1 VSSES
6 SLEVRHILTHATNLA
21 IVATSPILVYGD
33 IKLRVAKMRD
43 AKELEKLILGN
54 RTWLRPWEATN
65 PEAPN
70 AFDVKGQL
78 RGLLRQLDDQS
89 GMPFVIE
96 VQGQLQGQLN
106 VANVMYGSV
115 SSAVLGYWVSPEVAG
130 RGVMPTAVALV
141 TDYLMNQV
149 GLHRVE
155 INIRPE
161 NTASLRVVQKLGFR
175 YEGLKQRY
183 IHINGDWRDHYV
195 FALTKEEL
203 PQGLLNSFVHGEIK
217 TQKYPWN

>member
-1 VSSES
+1 M
-6 SLEVRHILTHATNLA
+6 
-21 IVATSPILVYGD
+21 ATSPILVNGE

-43 AKELEKLILGN
+43 SKQLEKLILGN
-54 RTWLRPWEATN
+54 RPWLRPWEATN

-70 AFDVKGQL
+70 SFDVRASL

-115 SSAVLGYWVSPEVAG
+115 SSAVLGYWISPEVAG
-130 RGVMPTAVALV
+130 KGIMPTSVALV
-141 TDYLMNQV
+141 TDYLMDQV

-155 INIRPE
+155 INVRPE
-161 NTASLRVVQKLGFR
+161 NTASLRVIQKLGFR

-203 PQGLLNSFVHGEIK
+203 PEGLLNIFVRGEVK
-217 TQKYPWN
+217 PQKYPWN

>member
-1 VSSES
+1 
-6 SLEVRHILTHATNLA
+6 
-21 IVATSPILVYGD
+21 VATSPILVNGD
-33 IKLRVAKMRD
+33 VKLRVAKMRD
-43 AKELEKLILGN
+43 SKQLEKLILGN
-54 RTWLRPWEATN
+54 RSWLRPWEATN

-70 AFDVKGQL
+70 SFDVRGQL

-96 VQGQLQGQLN
+96 VQGQVQGQLN

-130 RGVMPTAVALV
+130 RGVMPVSVALV
-141 TDYLMNQV
+141 TDYLMDQV

-155 INIRPE
+155 INVRPE
-161 NTASLRVVQKLGFR
+161 NVASLRVIQKLGFR

-203 PQGLLNSFVHGEIK
+203 PTGLLNIFVRGEVK
-217 TQKYPWN
+217 AQKYPWN

>member
-1 VSSES
+1 
-6 SLEVRHILTHATNLA
+6 
-21 IVATSPILVYGD
+21 VASSPILVLGD
-33 IKLRVAKMRD
+33 VKLRVAKMRD
-43 AKELEKLILGN
+43 AKTLEQLILGN
-54 RTWLRPWEATN
+54 RAWLRPWEATN

-70 AFDVKGQL
+70 SFDVRAQL

-89 GMPFVIE
+89 GMPFLIE
-96 VQGQLQGQLN
+96 VQGQVQGQLN

-115 SSAVLGYWVSPEVAG
+115 SSAVLGYWVSPDVAG
-130 RGVMPTAVALV
+130 KGVMPTAVALV
-141 TDYLMNQV
+141 TDYLMDQV

-203 PQGLLNSFVHGEIK
+203 PEGLTKIFVNGSVK
-217 TQKYPWN
+217 PQKYPWN

>member
-1 VSSES
+1 
-6 SLEVRHILTHATNLA
+6 
-21 IVATSPILVYGD
+21 VATSPILTHGD
-33 IKLRVAKMRD
+33 LKLRVAKLRD
-43 AKELEKLILGN
+43 SKELERIILGN
-54 RTWLRPWEATN
+54 REWLRPWEATN
-65 PEAPN
+65 PHAPN
-70 AFDVKGQL
+70 SFDVKAQL
-78 RGLLRQLDDQS
+78 RGLLRQLNDES

-96 VQGQLQGQLN
+96 VQGKLQGQLN

-141 TDYLMNQV
+141 TDYLMDQV

-161 NTASLRVVQKLGFR
+161 NLASLRVIQKLGFR

-203 PQGLLNSFVHGEIK
+203 PEGLMKIFVSGEAK
-217 TQKYPWN
+217 SQKYPWN

>member
-1 VSSES
+1 M
-6 SLEVRHILTHATNLA
+6 
-21 IVATSPILVYGD
+21 ATSPILVNGD

-43 AKELEKLILGN
+43 SKQLEKLILGN
-54 RTWLRPWEATN
+54 RPWLRPWEATN
-65 PEAPN
+65 PESPN
-70 AFDVKGQL
+70 SFDVRGQL

-96 VQGQLQGQLN
+96 VQGQVQGQLN

-130 RGVMPTAVALV
+130 RGVMPISVALV
-141 TDYLMNQV
+141 TDYLMDQV

-155 INIRPE
+155 INVRPE
-161 NTASLRVVQKLGFR
+161 NTASLRVIQKLGFR

-195 FALTKEEL
+195 FAITKEEL
-203 PQGLLNSFVHGEIK
+203 PNGLLKIFVRGEVK
-217 TQKYPWN
+217 EQKYPWNSKMDTPK

>member
-1 VSSES
+1 
-6 SLEVRHILTHATNLA
+6 
-21 IVATSPILVYGD
+21 VATSPILVNGE

-43 AKELEKLILGN
+43 SKQLEKLILGN
-54 RTWLRPWEATN
+54 RPWLRPWEATN
-65 PEAPN
+65 PESPN
-70 AFDVKGQL
+70 SFDVRGQL

-96 VQGQLQGQLN
+96 VQGQVQGQLN

-130 RGVMPTAVALV
+130 KGVMPTAVALV
-141 TDYLMNQV
+141 TDYLMDQV

-155 INIRPE
+155 INVRPE
-161 NTASLRVVQKLGFR
+161 NTASLRVIQKLGFR

-203 PQGLLNSFVHGEIK
+203 PTGLLNIFLGGEVK

>member
-1 VSSES
+1 M
-6 SLEVRHILTHATNLA
+6 
-21 IVATSPILVYGD
+21 ATSPILVNGD
-33 IKLRVAKMRD
+33 VKLRVAKMRD
-43 AKELEKLILGN
+43 SKQLEKLILGN
-54 RTWLRPWEATN
+54 RPWLRPLEATN

-70 AFDVKGQL
+70 SFDVRGQL

-96 VQGQLQGQLN
+96 VQGRVQGQLN

-130 RGVMPTAVALV
+130 KGVMPISVALV
-141 TDYLMNQV
+141 TDYLMDQV

-155 INIRPE
+155 INVRPE
-161 NTASLRVVQKLGFR
+161 NTASLRVIQKLGFR

-195 FALTKEEL
+195 FAITKEEL
-203 PQGLLNSFVHGEIK
+203 PAGLLNIFVSGEVK
-217 TQKYPWN
+217 AQKYPWN

>member
-1 VSSES
+1 
-6 SLEVRHILTHATNLA
+6 
-21 IVATSPILVYGD
+21 VATSPILVNGD
-33 IKLRVAKMRD
+33 VKLRVAKMRD
-43 AKELEKLILGN
+43 SKQLERLILGN
-54 RTWLRPWEATN
+54 RPWLRPWEATN

-70 AFDVKGQL
+70 SFDVKGQL

-96 VQGQLQGQLN
+96 VEEEVQGQLN

-141 TDYLMNQV
+141 TDYLMDKV

-155 INIRPE
+155 INVRPE
-161 NTASLRVVQKLGFR
+161 NTASLRVIQKLGFR

-203 PQGLLNSFVHGEIK
+203 PTGLLNIFVRGDVK
-217 TQKYPWN
+217 AQKYPWN

>member
-1 VSSES
+1 M
-6 SLEVRHILTHATNLA
+6 
-21 IVATSPILVYGD
+21 ATSPILTHD
-33 IKLRVAKMRD
+33 DLKLRVAKMRD
-43 AKELEKLILGN
+43 SKQLEKLILGN
-54 RTWLRPWEATN
+54 RDWLRPWEATN
-65 PEAPN
+65 PHGPN
-70 AFDVKGQL
+70 SFDVRSQL

-141 TDYLMNQV
+141 TDYLMDQV

-161 NTASLRVVQKLGFR
+161 NVASLRVIQKLGFR

-183 IHINGDWRDHYV
+183 IHINGAWRDHVCYAV
-195 FALTKEEL
+195 TVEEV
-203 PQGLLNSFVHGEIK
+203 PQGVLARWRAGGSD
-217 TQKYPWN
+217 TP

>member
-1 VSSES
+1 M
-6 SLEVRHILTHATNLA
+6 
-21 IVATSPILVYGD
+21 ATSPILTHD
-33 IKLRVAKMRD
+33 NIKLRVAKLRD
-43 AKELEKLILGN
+43 SKELERIILGN
-54 RTWLRPWEATN
+54 RDWLRPWEATN
-65 PEAPN
+65 PHAPN
-70 AFDVKGQL
+70 SFDVKAQL
-78 RGLLRQLDDQS
+78 RGLLRQLNDES

-96 VQGQLQGQLN
+96 VQGKLQGQLN

-141 TDYLMNQV
+141 TDYLMDQV

-161 NTASLRVVQKLGFR
+161 NLASLRVIQKLGFR

-195 FALTKEEL
+195 FCTD
-203 PQGLLNSFVHGEIK
+203 QRRI
-217 TQKYPWN
+217 T

>member
-1 VSSES
+1 M
-6 SLEVRHILTHATNLA
+6 
-21 IVATSPILVYGD
+21 ATSPILTHGD
-33 IKLRVAKMRD
+33 LKLRVAKLRD
-43 AKELEKLILGN
+43 SKELERIILGN
-54 RTWLRPWEATN
+54 REWLRPWEATN
-65 PEAPN
+65 PHAPN
-70 AFDVKGQL
+70 SFDVKAQL
-78 RGLLRQLDDQS
+78 RGLLRQLNDES

-96 VQGQLQGQLN
+96 VQGKLQGQLN

-141 TDYLMNQV
+141 TDYLMDQV

-161 NTASLRVVQKLGFR
+161 NLASLRVIQKLGFR

-203 PQGLLNSFVHGEIK
+203 PEGLMKIFVSGEAK
-217 TQKYPWN
+217 SQKYPWN

>member
-1 VSSES
+1 M
-6 SLEVRHILTHATNLA
+6 
-21 IVATSPILVYGD
+21 ATSPILVNGD
-33 IKLRVAKMRD
+33 VKLRVAKMRD
-43 AKELEKLILGN
+43 SKQLEKLILGN
-54 RTWLRPWEATN
+54 RSWLRPWEATN

-70 AFDVKGQL
+70 SFDVRGQL

-96 VQGQLQGQLN
+96 VQGQVQGQLN

-130 RGVMPTAVALV
+130 KGVMPVSVALV
-141 TDYLMNQV
+141 TDYLMDQV

-155 INIRPE
+155 INVRPE
-161 NTASLRVVQKLGFR
+161 NVASLRVIQKLGFR

-203 PQGLLNSFVHGEIK
+203 PTGLLNIFVRGEVK
-217 TQKYPWN
+217 AQKYPWN

>member
-1 VSSES
+1 M
-6 SLEVRHILTHATNLA
+6 
-21 IVATSPILVYGD
+21 ATSPILTHGD
-33 IKLRVAKMRD
+33 LKLRVAKLRD
-43 AKELEKLILGN
+43 SKELEKIILGN
-54 RTWLRPWEATN
+54 RDWLRPWEATN
-65 PEAPN
+65 PHAPN
-70 AFDVKGQL
+70 SFDVKAQL
-78 RGLLRQLDDQS
+78 RGLLRQLNDES

-96 VQGQLQGQLN
+96 VQGKLQGQLN

-130 RGVMPTAVALV
+130 KGVMPTAVALV
-141 TDYLMNQV
+141 TDYLMDQV

-155 INIRPE
+155 INVRPE
-161 NTASLRVVQKLGFR
+161 NLASLRVIQKLGFR

-203 PQGLLNSFVHGEIK
+203 PEGLMKTFVSGTTK
-217 TQKYPWN
+217 SQKYPWN

>member
-1 VSSES
+1 
-6 SLEVRHILTHATNLA
+6 
-21 IVATSPILVYGD
+21 VATSPILTHEQ
-33 IKLRVAKMRD
+33 IRLRVAKIRD
-43 AKELEKLILGN
+43 SKELERIILGN
-54 RTWLRPWEATN
+54 RDWLRPWEATN
-65 PEAPN
+65 PHAPN
-70 AFDVKGQL
+70 SFDIKAQL
-78 RGLLRQLDDQS
+78 RGLLRQLNDES

-96 VQGQLQGQLN
+96 VQGKLQGQLN

-141 TDYLMNQV
+141 TDYLMDQV

-161 NTASLRVVQKLGFR
+161 NLASLRVIQKLGFR

-183 IHINGDWRDHYV
+183 IHINGGWRDHYV

-203 PQGLLNSFVHGEIK
+203 PEGLMKRFISGAINS
-217 TQKYPWN
+217 QKYPWN

>member
-1 VSSES
+1 M
-6 SLEVRHILTHATNLA
+6 
-21 IVATSPILVYGD
+21 ATSPILTHGD

-43 AKELEKLILGN
+43 SKELERIILGN
-54 RTWLRPWEATN
+54 RDWLRPWEATN
-65 PEAPN
+65 PHAPN
-70 AFDVKGQL
+70 SFDVKAQL
-78 RGLLRQLDDQS
+78 RGLLRQLSDES

-96 VQGQLQGQLN
+96 VQGRLQGQLN

-115 SSAVLGYWVSPEVAG
+115 SSAVLGYWVSPEIAG

-141 TDYLMNQV
+141 TDYLMDQV

-161 NTASLRVVQKLGFR
+161 NLASLRVIQKLGFR

-195 FALTKEEL
+195 FAITSEEI
-203 PQGLLNSFVHGEIK
+203 PDGLLNRWLRNQVPE
-217 TQKYPWN
+217 QKYPWNR

>member
-1 VSSES
+1 M
-6 SLEVRHILTHATNLA
+6 
-21 IVATSPILVYGD
+21 ATSPILVNGD
-33 IKLRVAKMRD
+33 VKLRVAKMRD
-43 AKELEKLILGN
+43 SKQLEKLILGN
-54 RTWLRPWEATN
+54 RPWLRPWEATN

-70 AFDVKGQL
+70 SFDVRGQL

-89 GMPFVIE
+89 RMPFVIE
-96 VQGQLQGQLN
+96 VQGRVQGQLN

-130 RGVMPTAVALV
+130 KGVMPISVALV
-141 TDYLMNQV
+141 TDYLMDQV

-155 INIRPE
+155 INVRPE
-161 NTASLRVVQKLGFR
+161 NTASLRVIQKLGFR

-195 FALTKEEL
+195 FAITKEEL
-203 PQGLLNSFVHGEIK
+203 PAGLLNIFVSGEVK
-217 TQKYPWN
+217 AQKYPWN

>member
-1 VSSES
+1 MASSP
-6 SLEVRHILTHATNLA
+6 ILTHAD
-21 IVATSPILVYGD
+21 V
-33 IKLRVAKMRD
+33 KLRLAKMRD
-43 AKELEKLILGN
+43 SKELEKLILGN
-54 RTWLRPWEATN
+54 RQWLRPWEATN
-65 PEAPN
+65 PNAPGS
-70 AFDVKGQL
+70 FDVRAQL
-78 RGLLRQLDDQS
+78 RGLLRQLDDES

-96 VQGQLQGQLN
+96 VQGRLQGQLN

-141 TDYLMNQV
+141 TDYLMDQV

-155 INIRPE
+155 INVRPE
-161 NTASLRVVQKLGFR
+161 NVASLRVIQKLGFR

-203 PQGLLNSFVHGEIK
+203 DEGLLKNFVDGTTK
-217 TQKYPWN
+217 SQKYPWN

>member
-1 VSSES
+1 M
-6 SLEVRHILTHATNLA
+6 
-21 IVATSPILVYGD
+21 ATSPILVNGD
-33 IKLRVAKMRD
+33 VKLRVAKMRD
-43 AKELEKLILGN
+43 SKQLEKLILGN
-54 RTWLRPWEATN
+54 RPWLRPWEATN

-70 AFDVKGQL
+70 SFDVRGQL

-96 VQGQLQGQLN
+96 VQGQVQGQLN

-115 SSAVLGYWVSPEVAG
+115 SSAVLGYWLSPEVAG
-130 RGVMPTAVALV
+130 QGVMPVSVALV
-141 TDYLMNQV
+141 TDYLMDQV

-155 INIRPE
+155 INVRPE
-161 NTASLRVVQKLGFR
+161 NVASLRVIQKLGFR

-203 PQGLLNSFVHGEIK
+203 PTGLLNIFVRGEVK
-217 TQKYPWN
+217 AQKYPWN

>member
-1 VSSES
+1 
-6 SLEVRHILTHATNLA
+6 
-21 IVATSPILVYGD
+21 VATSPILVNGD
-33 IKLRVAKMRD
+33 VKLRVAKMRD
-43 AKELEKLILGN
+43 SKQLEKLILGN
-54 RTWLRPWEATN
+54 RPWLRPWEATN

-70 AFDVKGQL
+70 SFDVRGQL

-96 VQGQLQGQLN
+96 VQGRVQGQLN

-130 RGVMPTAVALV
+130 KGVMPISVALV
-141 TDYLMNQV
+141 TDYLMDQV

-155 INIRPE
+155 INVRPE
-161 NTASLRVVQKLGFR
+161 NTASLRVIQKLGFR

-195 FALTKEEL
+195 FAITKEEL
-203 PQGLLNSFVHGEIK
+203 PAGLLNIFVSGEVK
-217 TQKYPWN
+217 AQKYPWN

>member
-1 VSSES
+1 
-6 SLEVRHILTHATNLA
+6 
-21 IVATSPILVYGD
+21 VATSPILVNGD
-33 IKLRVAKMRD
+33 VKLRVAKMRD
-43 AKELEKLILGN
+43 SKQLEKLILGN
-54 RTWLRPWEATN
+54 RPWLRPWEATN

-70 AFDVKGQL
+70 SFDVKGQL

-96 VQGQLQGQLN
+96 VQGQVQGQLN

-130 RGVMPTAVALV
+130 KGVMPVSVALV
-141 TDYLMNQV
+141 TDYLMDQV

-155 INIRPE
+155 INVRPE
-161 NTASLRVVQKLGFR
+161 NVASLRVIQKLGFR

-203 PQGLLNSFVHGEIK
+203 PTGLLNIFVRGEVK
-217 TQKYPWN
+217 AQKYPWN

>member
-1 VSSES
+1 M
-6 SLEVRHILTHATNLA
+6 
-21 IVATSPILVYGD
+21 ATSPILVNGD
-33 IKLRVAKMRD
+33 VKLRVAKMRD
-43 AKELEKLILGN
+43 SKQLEKLILGN
-54 RTWLRPWEATN
+54 RPWLRPWEATN

-70 AFDVKGQL
+70 SFDVMGQL

-96 VQGQLQGQLN
+96 VQGRVQGQLN

-130 RGVMPTAVALV
+130 KGVMPISVALV
-141 TDYLMNQV
+141 TDYLMDQV

-155 INIRPE
+155 INVRPE
-161 NTASLRVVQKLGFR
+161 NTASLRVIQKLVFR

-195 FALTKEEL
+195 FAITKEEL
-203 PQGLLNSFVHGEIK
+203 PAGLLNIFVSGEVK
-217 TQKYPWN
+217 AQKYPWN

>member
-1 VSSES
+1 M
-6 SLEVRHILTHATNLA
+6 
-21 IVATSPILVYGD
+21 ATSPILTHGD
-33 IKLRVAKMRD
+33 LKLRVAKMRD
-43 AKELEKLILGN
+43 SKQLEKLILGN
-54 RTWLRPWEATN
+54 RDWLRPWEATN
-65 PEAPN
+65 PHAPN
-70 AFDVKGQL
+70 SFDVRSQL

-141 TDYLMNQV
+141 TDYLMDQV

-161 NTASLRVVQKLGFR
+161 NVASLRVIQKLGFR

-203 PQGLLNSFVHGEIK
+203 PEGLLKIFISGETK
-217 TQKYPWN
+217 FQKYPWN

>member
-1 VSSES
+1 
-6 SLEVRHILTHATNLA
+6 
-21 IVATSPILVYGD
+21 VATSPILVNGD

-43 AKELEKLILGN
+43 SKQLEKLILGN
-54 RTWLRPWEATN
+54 RPWLRPWEATN
-65 PEAPN
+65 PESPN
-70 AFDVKGQL
+70 SFDVRGQL

-96 VQGQLQGQLN
+96 VQGQVQGQLN

-130 RGVMPTAVALV
+130 RGVMPTSVALV
-141 TDYLMNQV
+141 TDYLMDQV

-155 INIRPE
+155 INVRPE
-161 NTASLRVVQKLGFR
+161 NTASLRVIQKLGFR

-203 PQGLLNSFVHGEIK
+203 PSGLLNNFLRGEVK
-217 TQKYPWN
+217 AQKYPWN

>member
-1 VSSES
+1 
-6 SLEVRHILTHATNLA
+6 
-21 IVATSPILVYGD
+21 VATSPILVNGD

-43 AKELEKLILGN
+43 SKELEKLILGN
-54 RTWLRPWEATN
+54 RQWLRPWEATN

-70 AFDVKGQL
+70 SFDVRGQL

-96 VQGQLQGQLN
+96 VQGQVQGQLN

-115 SSAVLGYWVSPEVAG
+115 SSAVLGYWLSPEVAG
-130 RGVMPTAVALV
+130 QGVMPVSVALV
-141 TDYLMNQV
+141 TDYLMDQV

-155 INIRPE
+155 INVRPE
-161 NTASLRVVQKLGFR
+161 NVASLRVIQKLGFR

-195 FALTKEEL
+195 FALTQEEL
-203 PQGLLNSFVHGEIK
+203 PTGLLNIFVRGEVK
-217 TQKYPWN
+217 AQKYPWN

>member
-1 VSSES
+1 VAISP
-6 SLEVRHILTHATNLA
+6 ILTH
-21 IVATSPILVYGD
+21 GD
-33 IKLRVAKMRD
+33 LKLRVAKLRD
-43 AKELEKLILGN
+43 SKELERIILGN
-54 RTWLRPWEATN
+54 REWLRPWEATN
-65 PEAPN
+65 PHAPN
-70 AFDVKGQL
+70 SFDVQAQL
-78 RGLLRQLDDQS
+78 RGLLRQLSDES

-96 VQGQLQGQLN
+96 VQGKLQGQLN

-141 TDYLMNQV
+141 TDYLMDQV

-155 INIRPE
+155 INVRPE
-161 NTASLRVVQKLGFR
+161 NLASLRVIQKLGFR

-203 PQGLLNSFVHGEIK
+203 PEGLMKIFISGDTNS
-217 TQKYPWN
+217 QKYPWN

>member
-1 VSSES
+1 M
-6 SLEVRHILTHATNLA
+6 
-21 IVATSPILVYGD
+21 ATSPILVNGD
-33 IKLRVAKMRD
+33 VKLRVAKMRD
-43 AKELEKLILGN
+43 SKQLEKLILGN
-54 RTWLRPWEATN
+54 RPWLRPWEATN
-65 PEAPN
+65 PESPN
-70 AFDVKGQL
+70 SFDVKGQL

-96 VQGQLQGQLN
+96 VEEEVQGQLN

-141 TDYLMNQV
+141 TDYLMDKV

-155 INIRPE
+155 INVRPE
-161 NTASLRVVQKLGFR
+161 NTASLRVIQKLGFR

-203 PQGLLNSFVHGEIK
+203 PTGLLNIFVRGDVK
-217 TQKYPWN
+217 AQKYPWN

>member
-1 VSSES
+1 M
-6 SLEVRHILTHATNLA
+6 
-21 IVATSPILVYGD
+21 ATSPILVNGD
-33 IKLRVAKMRD
+33 VKLRVAKMRD
-43 AKELEKLILGN
+43 SKQLEKLILGN
-54 RTWLRPWEATN
+54 RPWLRPWEATN

-70 AFDVKGQL
+70 SFDVKGQL

-96 VQGQLQGQLN
+96 VQGQVQGQLN

-130 RGVMPTAVALV
+130 KGVMPVSVALV
-141 TDYLMNQV
+141 TDYLMDQV

-155 INIRPE
+155 INVRPE
-161 NTASLRVVQKLGFR
+161 NVASLRVIQKLGFR

-203 PQGLLNSFVHGEIK
+203 PTGLLNIFIRGEVK
-217 TQKYPWN
+217 VQKYPWN